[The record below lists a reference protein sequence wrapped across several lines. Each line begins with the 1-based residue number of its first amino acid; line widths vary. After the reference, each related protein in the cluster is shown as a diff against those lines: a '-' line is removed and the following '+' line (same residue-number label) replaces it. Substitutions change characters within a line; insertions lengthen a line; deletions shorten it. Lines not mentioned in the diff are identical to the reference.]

1 VNNAYP
7 KTVPE
12 VLNELKEELKEF
24 LTTRVAMLRSE
35 MGEKLQKLKIAAP
48 MLVIGLLLLITAW
61 LVFTGFLVTI
71 IAQAFL
77 PNPWAYV
84 LSFII
89 VAAIYAIVGGAAA
102 MSGWKQLKQTGL
114 KPERT
119 IRVLEQDRIWIQ
131 TEAKT
136 QL

>member
-1 VNNAYP
+1 MNNPYP

-12 VLNELKEELKEF
+12 VLTELKEELKEF
-24 LTTRVAMLRSE
+24 LTTRVAMLRLE
-35 MGEKLQKLKIAAP
+35 MGEKLHKIKVAAP
-48 MLVIGLLLLITAW
+48 MLVVGLLLLITAW

-77 PNPWAYV
+77 PSPWAYV

-89 VAAIYAIVGGAAA
+89 VVALYAIAGGVAA
-102 MSGWKQLKQTGL
+102 MSGWKQLKQAGL